1 MKEQNSTSD
10 YASRIV
16 RTFANNKVSQDAG
29 ERFYDWLTDGM
40 QRKEKEAAL
49 AELWEGTANGHTGIG
64 QAETD
69 EAYRRFSSAAGLQ
82 QDTMQE
88 TPRSSR
94 TVIWLRF
101 WQSAAAVML
110 VCIGILGYMLTTME
124 TRHVDILQQHTPIA
138 HTETLMLADGT
149 TVNLNSGS
157 TLIYPD
163 RFDGK
168 TRSVYLMGE
177 ASFNVAHDRKH
188 PFVVK
193 ADGVQVTA
201 LGTEFNVSA
210 YPDESTVESA
220 LVNGSV
226 RVDYGDMSRSR
237 VLHPGQM
244 LVYDRDTHKAQV
256 SSPNM
261 ADVTAW
267 QRGEVV
273 FKEKTLSQIFS
284 TLERK
289 YPYSFHYRLQALG
302 TDRYTLHFP
311 DNAPINSVMDV
322 IVRVTGRHGYRVSG
336 SDCYFYEK

>member
-29 ERFYDWLTDGM
+29 ERFYDWLTDGT

-49 AELWEGTANGHTGIG
+49 AELWEGTANGHTAIG

-94 TVIWLRF
+94 AVIWLRL
-101 WQSAAAVML
+101 WQSAAAVMI
-110 VCIGILGYMLTTME
+110 VCIGILGYMLTTLE
-124 TRHVDILQQHTPIA
+124 SRHTDIIQQHTPIA
-138 HTETLMLADGT
+138 HTEVLKLADGT
-149 TVNLNSGS
+149 TVRLNSGS

-168 TRSVYLMGE
+168 TRCVYLMGE
-177 ASFNVAHDRKH
+177 ASFKVAHDKKH

-193 ADGVQVTA
+193 ADGIQVTA

-210 YPDESTVESA
+210 YPDDRCIEST
-220 LVNGSV
+220 LVSGSV
-226 RVDYGDMSRSR
+226 RVDYGDMKQGT
-237 VLHPGQM
+237 VLRPGQM
-244 LVYDRDTHKAQV
+244 LAYDT
-256 SSPNM
+256 SSHTVCITTPNI
-261 ADVTAW
+261 ADITAW

-289 YPYSFHYRLQALG
+289 YPYSFHYSMQALG

-311 DNAPINSVMDV
+311 DNAPISDVMDV
-322 IVRVTGRHGYRVSG
+322 IARVTGRHRYTVKG
-336 SDCYFYEK
+336 SDCYLYEK